1 MADFQTYKQRCCQI
15 DQPHHITCLPTIS
28 QGYMYER
35 TLLSL
40 HFTSASHILSPSQ
53 HLTLTAPDTPDRT
66 QATTLQPTRR
76 KSHIQTQSQG
86 CPYLH
91 IRRYSIHPPP
101 STKSHTTLTSP
112 PARLRPRLPNPFRPR
127 HDLRRPLRR
136 PRIFSTGSRR
146 SSTEKSFRA
155 GGALSPSC
163 LR

>member
-40 HFTSASHILSPSQ
+40 HFTFGFHILSPSQ
-53 HLTLTAPDTPDRT
+53 HLTLTAPDTTDRT

-76 KSHIQTQSQG
+76 KAHIQTQSQG

-91 IRRYSIHPPP
+91 IRRYSSPPPP
-101 STKSHTTLTSP
+101 STNSYTPLTSP

-127 HDLRRPLRR
+127 HNLRRPLRS
-136 PRIFSTGSRR
+136 PRIFSTSSKGR
-146 SSTEKSFRA
+146 STAESFRA